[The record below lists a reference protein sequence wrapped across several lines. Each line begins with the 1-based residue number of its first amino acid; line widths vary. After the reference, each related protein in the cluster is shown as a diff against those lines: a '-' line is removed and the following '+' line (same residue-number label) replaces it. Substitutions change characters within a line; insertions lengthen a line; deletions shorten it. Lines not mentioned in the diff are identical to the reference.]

1 MITNS
6 KRVGIM
12 KKYIISICWIIGA
25 IIWSI
30 IAWTYFSEDKTVLV
44 LVQIIIAFLFFVHGI
59 RECISKK

>member
-1 MITNS
+1 
-6 KRVGIM
+6 M

-44 LVQIIIAFLFFVHGI
+44 LVQIIIAFLFFIHGI
-59 RECISKK
+59 RGCISKK